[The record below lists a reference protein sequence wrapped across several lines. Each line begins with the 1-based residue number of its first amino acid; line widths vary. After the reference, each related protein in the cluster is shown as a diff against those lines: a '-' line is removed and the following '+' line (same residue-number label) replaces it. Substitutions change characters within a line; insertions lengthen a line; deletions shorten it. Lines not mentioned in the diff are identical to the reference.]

1 MQQPESK
8 QTNAPTRRAQNIIFE
23 MRENEP
29 AGSSHRLSRLKYT
42 GRVSCTLYAT
52 PPAVGCEVIFGGQS
66 WRAAK
71 RREPTTNNTV
81 RAPLKNLWCSLARL
95 IIPISSFGVGFTD
108 NSQVCQRSWTLDSH
122 NSFALPNMKNYIA
135 LSILLSGLC
144 FGSTRAALRAAEIQS
159 EGNRM
164 LATDE
169 PTGFEPTPNAEPVSA
184 PSPAAGG
191 DDTVCAE
198 Q

>member
-1 MQQPESK
+1 
-8 QTNAPTRRAQNIIFE
+8 
-23 MRENEP
+23 
-29 AGSSHRLSRLKYT
+29 
-42 GRVSCTLYAT
+42 
-52 PPAVGCEVIFGGQS
+52 
-66 WRAAK
+66 
-71 RREPTTNNTV
+71 
-81 RAPLKNLWCSLARL
+81 
-95 IIPISSFGVGFTD
+95 
-108 NSQVCQRSWTLDSH
+108 
-122 NSFALPNMKNYIA
+122 MKNYIA

>member
-1 MQQPESK
+1 
-8 QTNAPTRRAQNIIFE
+8 
-23 MRENEP
+23 
-29 AGSSHRLSRLKYT
+29 
-42 GRVSCTLYAT
+42 
-52 PPAVGCEVIFGGQS
+52 
-66 WRAAK
+66 
-71 RREPTTNNTV
+71 
-81 RAPLKNLWCSLARL
+81 
-95 IIPISSFGVGFTD
+95 
-108 NSQVCQRSWTLDSH
+108 
-122 NSFALPNMKNYIA
+122 MKNYIA

-144 FGSTRAALRAAEIQS
+144 FGSARAALRAAEIQS

-169 PTGFEPTPNAEPVSA
+169 PTAFEPTPNAEPVSA

>member
-1 MQQPESK
+1 
-8 QTNAPTRRAQNIIFE
+8 
-23 MRENEP
+23 
-29 AGSSHRLSRLKYT
+29 
-42 GRVSCTLYAT
+42 
-52 PPAVGCEVIFGGQS
+52 
-66 WRAAK
+66 
-71 RREPTTNNTV
+71 
-81 RAPLKNLWCSLARL
+81 
-95 IIPISSFGVGFTD
+95 
-108 NSQVCQRSWTLDSH
+108 
-122 NSFALPNMKNYIA
+122 MKNYIA

-144 FGSTRAALRAAEIQS
+144 FDSTQAALRAAEIQS

-169 PTGFEPTPNAEPVSA
+169 PTAFEPTPNSEPVSA

>member
-1 MQQPESK
+1 MHLSAHQSNLRCSLTLPCLIVE
-8 QTNAPTRRAQNIIFE
+8 F
-23 MRENEP
+23 
-29 AGSSHRLSRLKYT
+29 LSRHSAS
-42 GRVSCTLYAT
+42 VSQITAL
-52 PPAVGCEVIFGGQS
+52 Q
-66 WRAAK
+66 
-71 RREPTTNNTV
+71 
-81 RAPLKNLWCSLARL
+81 
-95 IIPISSFGVGFTD
+95 
-108 NSQVCQRSWTLDSH
+108 LDSL

-144 FGSTRAALRAAEIQS
+144 FDSTQAALRAAEIQS

-169 PTGFEPTPNAEPVSA
+169 PTAFEPTPNSEPVSA